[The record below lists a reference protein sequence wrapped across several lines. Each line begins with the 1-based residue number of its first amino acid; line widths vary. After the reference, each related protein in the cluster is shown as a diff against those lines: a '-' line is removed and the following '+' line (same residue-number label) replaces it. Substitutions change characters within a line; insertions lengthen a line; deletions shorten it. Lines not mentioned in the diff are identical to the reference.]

1 MHQVSLETIC
11 PLKAFQ
17 LHYCPAKNAKSMVK
31 HFIFLHKFSVISKD
45 LCLFIPRKC
54 HFTSALLEPIDLGR
68 VDWKKTVSVSN
79 SPILTLSRELL
90 WCELLSLN
98 AYGIFLSPS
107 QYFVIE
113 SSHLCWSLSVIC
125 LLRYTFFCVSKHHII
140 LGSQDTI
147 TSKDLKDT
155 LNKSQRTW
163 TYEKVWASILG
174 TASQRWAHGCLW

>member
-11 PLKAFQ
+11 PLKTFQ

-98 AYGIFLSPS
+98 AYGIFLLPS

-113 SSHLCWSLSVIC
+113 SSHLCWSCSVIC
-125 LLRYTFFCVSKHHII
+125 LLRNTYSVWINTIYMDRKKDGKCACTSQTEEVVSMIAFI
-140 LGSQDTI
+140 WVVNV
-147 TSKDLKDT
+147 T
-155 LNKSQRTW
+155 LR
-163 TYEKVWASILG
+163 
-174 TASQRWAHGCLW
+174 